1 MNRQQYYRSFWCS
14 RKKQDWAVHVVAL
27 VLGIRQQLP
36 RLGVRKLYYL
46 LEQPLQKLG
55 VGRDKLYTIL
65 RANNL
70 LIKPKR
76 SYRTTTNS
84 KHMFGKHEN
93 LVLDVIPTRPEQI
106 WVSDITYIGGRS
118 RSTYLALITDAYS
131 KKIVG
136 YDVSNS
142 LDASGCV
149 RALKMASKGRIYPDK
164 PLIHHSDRGI
174 QYCCDVY
181 QKTLAACKIKVSM
194 TQGYD
199 PYANAVAERVN
210 GILKQEFGLE
220 TFDVDRITMT
230 NLVKNSIEKYNTLR
244 PHWSCQM
251 QTPEQMHM
259 QQKIRIK
266 TYRKNPEQTYA
277 CSGKIKNYLCNK
289 SVTVF

>member
-1 MNRQQYYRSFWCS
+1 MCGLFGINRQQYYRSFWCS
-14 RKKQDWAVHVVAL
+14 RKKQDRAGHVVAL

-84 KHMFGKHEN
+84 KHTFRKHQN
-93 LVLDVIPTRPEQI
+93 LVLDVVPTRPEQI
-106 WVSDITYIGGRS
+106 WVGDITYIGGRS

-136 YDVSNS
+136 YDVSSS
-142 LDASGCV
+142 LDASGSV
-149 RALKMASKGRIYPDK
+149 RALKMASKGRKYPDK

-174 QYCCDVY
+174 QYCCEVY

-210 GILKQEFGLE
+210 GILKQEFRLE
-220 TFDVDRITMT
+220 AFDVDMLTMT
-230 NLVKNSIEKYNTLR
+230 NLVKNSILKYNTIR
-244 PHWSCQM
+244 PHSSCQM

-259 QQKIRIK
+259 QQKICIK
-266 TYRKNPEQTYA
+266 TYRKNPEQTFV
-277 CSGKIKNYLCNK
+277 CPG
-289 SVTVF
+289 

>member
-1 MNRQQYYRSFWCS
+1 MFGINRQQYYRSFWCS
-14 RKKQDWAVHVVAL
+14 RKKQDRAGHVVSL
-27 VLGIRQQLP
+27 VLGVRQQLP

-84 KHMFGKHEN
+84 KHTFRKHQN
-93 LVLDVIPTRPEQI
+93 LVLDVVPTRPEQI
-106 WVSDITYIGGRS
+106 WVGDITYIGGRS

-136 YDVSNS
+136 YDVSSS

-149 RALKMASKGRIYPDK
+149 RALKMASKGRKYPDK

-220 TFDVDRITMT
+220 AFDVDMLTMT
-230 NLVKNSIEKYNTLR
+230 NLVKNSILKYNTIR
-244 PHWSCQM
+244 PHSSCQM

-259 QQKIRIK
+259 QQKICIK
-266 TYRKNPEQTYA
+266 TYRKNPEQTFV
-277 CSGKIKNYLCNK
+277 CPG
-289 SVTVF
+289 

>member
-1 MNRQQYYRSFWCS
+1 MCGLFGINRQQYYRSFWCS
-14 RKKQDWAVHVVAL
+14 RKKQDRAGHVVSL
-27 VLGIRQQLP
+27 VLGVRQQLP

-106 WVSDITYIGGRS
+106 WGSDITYIGGRS

-136 YDVSNS
+136 YDVSSS

-149 RALKMASKGRIYPDK
+149 RALKMASKGRKYPDK

-220 TFDVDRITMT
+220 AFDVDMLTMT
-230 NLVKNSIEKYNTLR
+230 NLVKNSILKYNTIR
-244 PHWSCQM
+244 PHSSCQM

-259 QQKIRIK
+259 QQKICIK
-266 TYRKNPEQTYA
+266 TYRKNPEQTFV
-277 CSGKIKNYLCNK
+277 CPG
-289 SVTVF
+289 

>member
-1 MNRQQYYRSFWCS
+1 MFGINRQQYYRSFWCS
-14 RKKQDWAVHVVAL
+14 RKKQDRAGHVVAL

-46 LEQPLQKLG
+46 LEQPLQKIG

-65 RANNL
+65 RANKL
-70 LIKPKR
+70 LITPRR

-84 KHMFGKHEN
+84 KHTFRKHQN
-93 LVLDVIPTRPEQI
+93 LVLDVVPTRPEQI
-106 WVSDITYIGGRS
+106 WVGDITYIGGRS

-136 YDVSNS
+136 YDVSSS

-149 RALKMASKGRIYPDK
+149 RALKMASKGRKYPDK

-174 QYCCDVY
+174 QYCCEVY

-194 TQGYD
+194 TRGYD

-220 TFDVDRITMT
+220 AFDVDMLTMT
-230 NLVKNSIEKYNTLR
+230 NLVKNSILKYNTIR
-244 PHWSCQM
+244 PHSSCQM

-259 QQKIRIK
+259 QQKICIK
-266 TYRKNPEQTYA
+266 TYRKNPEQTFV
-277 CSGKIKNYLCNK
+277 CPG
-289 SVTVF
+289 

>member
-1 MNRQQYYRSFWCS
+1 M
-14 RKKQDWAVHVVAL
+14 
-27 VLGIRQQLP
+27 LGIRQQLP

-65 RANNL
+65 RANKL
-70 LIKPKR
+70 LITPRR

-84 KHMFGKHEN
+84 KHTFRKHEN
-93 LVLDVIPTRPEQI
+93 LVLDVVPTRPEQI
-106 WVSDITYIGGRS
+106 WVGDITYIGGRS

-136 YDVSNS
+136 YDVSSS

-149 RALKMASKGRIYPDK
+149 RALKMASKGRKYPDK

-220 TFDVDRITMT
+220 AFDVDMLTMT
-230 NLVKNSIEKYNTLR
+230 NLVKNSILKYNTIR
-244 PHWSCQM
+244 PHSSCQM

-259 QQKIRIK
+259 QQKICIK
-266 TYRKNPEQTYA
+266 TYRKNPEQTFV
-277 CSGKIKNYLCNK
+277 CPG
-289 SVTVF
+289 

>member
-1 MNRQQYYRSFWCS
+1 MFGINRQQYYRSFWCS
-14 RKKQDWAVHVVAL
+14 RKKQDRAGHVVSL
-27 VLGIRQQLP
+27 VLGVRQQLP

-84 KHMFGKHEN
+84 KHTFRKHQN
-93 LVLDVIPTRPEQI
+93 LVLDVVPTRPEQI
-106 WVSDITYIGGRS
+106 WVGDITYIGGRS

-136 YDVSNS
+136 YDVSSS

-149 RALKMASKGRIYPDK
+149 RALKMASKGRKYPDK

-220 TFDVDRITMT
+220 AFDVDMLTMT
-230 NLVKNSIEKYNTLR
+230 NLVKNSILKYNTIR
-244 PHWSCQM
+244 PHSSCQM
-251 QTPEQMHM
+251 QTPEQMHV
-259 QQKIRIK
+259 QQKICIK
-266 TYRKNPEQTYA
+266 TYRKNPEQTFV
-277 CSGKIKNYLCNK
+277 CPG
-289 SVTVF
+289 